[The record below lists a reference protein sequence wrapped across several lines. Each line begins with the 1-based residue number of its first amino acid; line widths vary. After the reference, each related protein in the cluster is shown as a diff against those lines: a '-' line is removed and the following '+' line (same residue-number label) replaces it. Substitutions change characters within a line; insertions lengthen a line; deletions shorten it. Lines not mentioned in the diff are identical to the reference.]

1 MPPEPMTPA
10 DCDLQD
16 FPFMPLHVA
25 RLRDSDLAS
34 EEEPEACWYAVLLW
48 AASWHQIPAASLPDN
63 DAVLTKL
70 IGLGRDVKTFL
81 KHKAGAT
88 RGFVKCSDGRLY
100 HPIVAE
106 QALSAWDSKL
116 QQRWRTECARIK
128 KHNQR
133 NDLSAPTPTLEEFMS
148 SENAD
153 PSPQIVPR
161 DVPEKGAGQLLQGTE
176 TGTETGTIKKEA
188 DPDGSGAKPPSV
200 DPIDPLADI
209 RGLPIAKGS
218 WRLALKLLMDRG
230 GYPESRAR
238 PLVGKWAKA
247 LNGDH
252 DLLWAV
258 SEQAWS
264 TGTLDPVSYV
274 TAAIERG
281 DIAAK
286 ADPLLNPSE
295 TRQRLWMQDFKAMP
309 SQWREHERGPPPG
322 KPGCRVSPEIQR
334 EFTPAFEREARVA

>member
-1 MPPEPMTPA
+1 MSAPPYMKLYVADYLGDTHHLGAMEHGAYLLLLMAMWRAGGTLPALDQNLAKLARCTPDQWAEIRGSILPMFKHSRGKITHKRIA
-10 DCDLQD
+10 
-16 FPFMPLHVA
+16 A
-25 RLRDSDLAS
+25 ELAKYENTSGKRS
-34 EEEPEACWYAVLLW
+34 EAGKQGGRQKANNNKGNIEAFAK
-48 AASWHQIPAASLPDN
+48 Q
-63 DAVLTKL
+63 
-70 IGLGRDVKTFL
+70 
-81 KHKAGAT
+81 
-88 RGFVKCSDGRLY
+88 
-100 HPIVAE
+100 
-106 QALSAWDSKL
+106 
-116 QQRWRTECARIK
+116 TESNSR
-128 KHNQR
+128 HNQ
-133 NDLSAPTPTLEEFMS
+133 NHNHIDTVS
-148 SENAD
+148 N
-153 PSPQIVPR
+153 
-161 DVPEKGAGQLLQGTE
+161 E
-176 TGTETGTIKKEA
+176 T
-188 DPDGSGAKPPSV
+188 GAKPPSV

-258 SEQAWS
+258 SEQAWA

-334 EFTPAFEREARVA
+334 EFQPHEAAA